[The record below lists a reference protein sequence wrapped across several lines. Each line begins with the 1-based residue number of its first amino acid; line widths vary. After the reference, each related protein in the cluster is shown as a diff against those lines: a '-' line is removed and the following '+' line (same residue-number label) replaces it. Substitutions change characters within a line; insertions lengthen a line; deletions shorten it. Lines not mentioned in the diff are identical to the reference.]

1 MQHSKPH
8 TIRPTDNSPAGRMVM
23 SRKSATHERP
33 DQPSPDHTLEPF
45 YQPSNMEALHRSI
58 EEMLQG
64 KTVTRTLEELT
75 ALEDD

>member
-1 MQHSKPH
+1 
-8 TIRPTDNSPAGRMVM
+8 MVM
-23 SRKSATHERP
+23 FTKGAP
-33 DQPSPDHTLEPF
+33 PMNDQIQPSPDHTLEPF